1 MYKILLSCAEKQI
14 KRLSTT
20 MVSLTRR
27 LQTIKDGEGN
37 HIKYVLARGVVHTTG
52 LFQGQNSIKKGKV

>member
-1 MYKILLSCAEKQI
+1 MN
-14 KRLSTT
+14 T

-37 HIKYVLARGVVHTTG
+37 HRKYLLEKLYKQQAFDTAKI
-52 LFQGQNSIKKGKV
+52 LKKKGNFNLKVPGV